1 MIDNMMSSDRITVLL
16 ADDHAVL
23 RAGLRLLIGSQGD
36 MAVVGEAADG
46 REAARLAAEL
56 RPDVLVMDVSMPG
69 GSGLKAIE
77 EVRAASPHTRVLV
90 LSMHCDAAYVRTAL
104 TAGASGYVAKQSAD
118 TELLGAI
125 RQVHAGQSHLDPAVG
140 AGVDAEASGT
150 VKGGGGASLER
161 LSGRERQVLELL
173 TQGYTNQQIAD
184 RLFLS
189 VKTAET
195 YRARIGKKLGLKDR
209 ADFVRYGLEMG
220 LLTGETTAGEPA
232 VQ

>member
-1 MIDNMMSSDRITVLL
+1 MIDNTMSTDRIKVLL

-23 RAGLRLLIGSQGD
+23 RAGLRMLIDAQGD
-36 MAVVGEAADG
+36 MRVVGEAGDG

-56 RPDVLVMDVSMPG
+56 KPDLVVMDVSMPG
-69 GSGLKAIE
+69 GSGIKAIE
-77 EVRAASPHTRVLV
+77 DVRAACATSQVLV
-90 LSMHCDAAYVRTAL
+90 LSMHQEPAYVRAAL
-104 TAGASGYVAKQSAD
+104 TAGASAYVAKRSAD
-118 TELLGAI
+118 TELLKAI
-125 RQVHAGQSHLDPAVG
+125 RTVAAGQTYLDPTV
-140 AGVDAEASGT
+140 AGGLDTQEQPPRPAA
-150 VKGGGGASLER
+150 GASLDR

-220 LLTGETTAGEPA
+220 LLSGGGTTREPA

>member
-1 MIDNMMSSDRITVLL
+1 MIDNMTSSDRIKVVL

-23 RAGLRLLIGSQGD
+23 RAGLRLLIGGQGD
-36 MAVVGEAADG
+36 MCVVGEAADG

-56 RPDVLVMDVSMPG
+56 RPDVVLMDVSMPG
-69 GSGLKAIE
+69 GGGLKAIE
-77 EVRAASPHTRVLV
+77 EVRSGTPHTKVLV
-90 LSMHCDAAYVRTAL
+90 LSMHEDAAYVRTAL
-104 TAGASGYVAKQSAD
+104 TAGAGGYVAKQSAD
-118 TELLGAI
+118 TELLKAI
-125 RQVHAGQSHLDPAVG
+125 RAVAAGQTYLDPRISA
-140 AGVDAEASGT
+140 AVDAEAHRPAAAG
-150 VKGGGGASLER
+150 VSLDR

-220 LLTGETTAGEPA
+220 LLSSEKPAREPA